1 MGTKLSIWLTK
12 VSKSWILI
20 LTLLIMVL
28 FMIFVLPGQAASAE
42 ENAGGSISPDTSFF
56 YGPEDLIQAAKEY
69 GEEGRQAYIQA
80 RWTFDLVFPLVYISF
95 LVTGIS
101 WFYQN
106 LENPI
111 EWIGFT
117 NLLPLAAGLF
127 DYLENIGASLVMAF
141 YPTQLSGLTLVTSF
155 FSGVKWLLIGSSFL
169 AYFALAGAA
178 LFQWMQGKIR
188 KQN

>member
-1 MGTKLSIWLTK
+1 MGTKLSTWLIK
-12 VSKSWILI
+12 VSKSWIML

-28 FMIFVLPGQAASAE
+28 FMIFVLPDQAASAE
-42 ENAGGSISPDTSFF
+42 ENAGGSMSPDTSFF
-56 YGPEDLIQAAKEY
+56 YGPEDLIQAANEY

-95 LVTGIS
+95 LVVGIS
-101 WFYQN
+101 WFYKN
-106 LENPI
+106 LDNTTG
-111 EWIGFT
+111 WIVFT

-127 DYLENIGASLVMAF
+127 DYLENIGATLVMAS
-141 YPTQLSGLTLVTSF
+141 YPARLFGVALVTSI
-155 FSGVKWLLIGSSFL
+155 FSGVKWMLIGASFL

-178 LFQWMQGKIR
+178 LFQWIQGNKR

>member
-1 MGTKLSIWLTK
+1 MGANISNWLVK
-12 VSKSWILI
+12 ASKSWVMM
-20 LTLLIMVL
+20 LTLVIMVL
-28 FMIFVLPGQAASAE
+28 FMIFVLPSQAASAE

-56 YGPEDLIQAAKEY
+56 YGSEELIQAAKEY

-95 LVTGIS
+95 LVAGIS

-106 LENPI
+106 LENSI

-127 DYLENIGASLVMAF
+127 DYLENIGASLVMAL
-141 YPTQLSGLTLVTSF
+141 YPTQLSGLALVTSI
-155 FSGVKWLLIGSSFL
+155 FSGVKWLLIGASFL
-169 AYFALAGAA
+169 AYFALIGVV

-188 KQN
+188 K